1 VPPAR
6 HAFLVPHDS
15 SFFSNSMSAYL
26 VFCEGLMNV
35 VAAHLGKQS
44 LEALERRERLI
55 TTLGIEMS

>member
-1 VPPAR
+1 
-6 HAFLVPHDS
+6 
-15 SFFSNSMSAYL
+15 MGAYL

-35 VAAHLGKQS
+35 VAAHLGKRS